1 MQALTV
7 ELLNERKYSAILDDL
22 NRFREVCKLVTPW
35 GPPGHLDSSHAHVC
49 FHASK
54 SSIVKEEHSSHLRP
68 PASTRSNMQSVLTRQ
83 DVVCRR
89 ARLWA

>member
-35 GPPGHLDSSHAHVC
+35 RPPGHLDSQQCSCLLFMPLNRVL
-49 FHASK
+49 SRR
-54 SSIVKEEHSSHLRP
+54 SIP
-68 PASTRSNMQSVLTRQ
+68 FI
-83 DVVCRR
+83 
-89 ARLWA
+89 

>member
-35 GPPGHLDSSHAHVC
+35 GPPGHLDSSNAHVA
-49 FHASK
+49 FMPLNRVLSRK
-54 SSIVKEEHSSHLRP
+54 SIP
-68 PASTRSNMQSVLTRQ
+68 FI
-83 DVVCRR
+83 
-89 ARLWA
+89 